1 MKIKHSSLSETGF
14 KRHENQDRVFSV
26 YNGEVGLF
34 VVADG
39 MGGHSDGA
47 YASQKNI
54 SELQV
59 LWDEIRHGNLTLE
72 QLTEQVLTAINK
84 VNSEL
89 FGYSKANSIICGSTI
104 SVLLI
109 CGREYAVINAGDSPV
124 FMVSRRTARHITVEH
139 SYGEMIRRSGG
150 DEKNIPPYRRNRL
163 TKAVGIA
170 PQIYPDVFS
179 SRIEEKSVFML
190 CSDGVSRYCSD
201 RKIFRTLKIA
211 VQGKYSPEELLDRIK
226 EQVEESGA
234 ADNFSAIV
242 VDCSEVNLEVDA
254 VLTTQKILRAVI
266 LFAVVTAI
274 LCAVIFA
281 VQLLK

>member
-14 KRHENQDRVFSV
+14 KRHENQDRIFSV

-47 YASQKNI
+47 YASQKII
-54 SELQV
+54 SELQT
-59 LWDEIRHGNLTLE
+59 LWDNIWHGNLTLE
-72 QLTEQVLTAINK
+72 QLTEQVLSALNK
-84 VNSEL
+84 ANNEL
-89 FGYSKANSIICGSTI
+89 FAYSESNSIICGSTV

-109 CGREYAVINAGDSPV
+109 CGKAYAVINAGDSPV
-124 FMVSRRTARHITVEH
+124 FMANRHTSRHITVEH
-139 SYGEMIRRSGG
+139 SYGEMVRKSGG
-150 DEKNIPPYRRNRL
+150 EEKNIPLHRRNRL
-163 TKAVGIA
+163 TKAIGIESR
-170 PQIYPDVFS
+170 IYPDVFS

-190 CSDGVSRYCSD
+190 CSDGVSRYYSD
-201 RKIFRTLKIA
+201 RKIFRTLKVA
-211 VQGKYSPEELLDRIK
+211 VQGKCSPEELLDCIK
-226 EQVEESGA
+226 KQVEESGA

-242 VDCSEVNLEVDA
+242 VDCLEVNPEADA